1 VAKIIAGIGSSHVP
15 AIGAA
20 LDNNRTEEPYW
31 KRVFSGFEQSQAWMR
46 ETKPDV
52 AIVVYNDHASAFSVD
67 LIPTFALGCAAEF
80 PPADEGWGPRPVPV
94 VQGHPALAA
103 HIAQSVILD
112 EFDITIVNKM
122 EVDHGL
128 TVPLNL
134 LCGKIDPDGEW
145 PFPVIPLAVNVVM
158 YPPPTGHRCYMLGK
172 AIKKAVESYPEDLK
186 VVIFGTGGLSHQISG
201 PRAGL
206 INSKWDKNFLDKLSK
221 DPVAL
226 TRIPHIDYM
235 REAGAEGIEMVMW
248 LIMRGALEN
257 KVDEVYRFYT
267 VPASNTAVGHII
279 LENSKRSSARKAPAR
294 RSAARKAKRPAAKV
308 RRAAAARVKI
318 DRIRG

>member
-1 VAKIIAGIGSSHVP
+1 VAKIIAGVGSSHVP

-20 LDNNRTEEPYW
+20 LDNNKTEEPYW
-31 KRVFSGFEQSQAWMR
+31 KRVFSGFEKSQAWMHD
-46 ETKPDV
+46 TKPDV

-94 VQGHPALAA
+94 VKGHPALAA

-112 EFDITIVNKM
+112 EFDLTIVNKM

-134 LCGKIDPDGEW
+134 LCGKIPPSGEW
-145 PFPVIPLAVNVVM
+145 PFKVVPLAVNVVM

-172 AIKKAVESYPEDLK
+172 AIRKAVESFPEDLN

-206 INSKWDKNFLDKLSK
+206 INSKWDKNFLDNLSK
-221 DPVAL
+221 DPVKL
-226 TRIPHIDYM
+226 TKIPHIDYM

-248 LIMRGALEN
+248 LIMRGALDD

-279 LENSKRSSARKAPAR
+279 LANRRKAAKTSAGKSSAGKARQA
-294 RSAARKAKRPAAKV
+294 AARKVPTVKS
-308 RRAAAARVKI
+308 ARLH
-318 DRIRG
+318 R